1 METLQTKNFHCIP
14 KTTQEERVLPK
25 LLRHIKPFLK
35 CIEKKKFSPHVQL
48 TESLQI
54 KIGETFPG
62 QMKISS
68 MHEKNYRRITLG
80 PNLFQKTSEE
90 SLFINKATLFP
101 RQKSLQYQDEN
112 SISWEKPQ
120 RPKKMDI
127 APKKIIE
134 GEGKIWGR
142 YPTVL
147 DVPKGAFGRGQ
158 KVQPGMPR
166 SLRKGEHQAV
176 VGSSARPFAQH
187 WSVAL
192 CRVPPAWSNP
202 SWASGACPGS
212 PPFDSNPQDKGA
224 FRSGSDPS
232 SCLPPEV
239 GCWSHFRL
247 SPILRTQTSSPGVL
261 PMVLPGP
268 ASICPDNR
276 EHITTITRSS
286 SVHTTW

>member
-1 METLQTKNFHCIP
+1 MGQTYF
-14 KTTQEERVLPK
+14 RK
-25 LLRHIKPFLK
+25 L
-35 CIEKKKFSPHVQL
+35 
-48 TESLQI
+48 
-54 KIGETFPG
+54 
-62 QMKISS
+62 
-68 MHEKNYRRITLG
+68 
-80 PNLFQKTSEE
+80 
-90 SLFINKATLFP
+90 
-101 RQKSLQYQDEN
+101 QKSHCLLTKPPYSQDRKVHNIRMRILLAERN
-112 SISWEKPQ
+112 LN
-120 RPKKMDI
+120 DI
-127 APKKIIE
+127 RKWIYHTKKIIE

-147 DVPKGAFGRGQ
+147 DVPKGALGGGQ

-166 SLRKGEHQAV
+166 SLRKGKHQAV

-268 ASICPDNR
+268 ASISPDNR